1 MFKIICKIYLF
12 VKIRNNLYE
21 VSSIFLN
28 TWPQLLSPSSLMT
41 WKRGRPFFSE
51 WQLRRCSQWVRCDRL
66 HSHRDYLCLPK
77 DKINEYSSCLSV
89 SSMVTV
95 LPLDL
100 WASCIGKI
108 ISQRNSKLSIWV
120 MAPQE
125 YSAVWTGQDKPVP
138 VILTSPFNLLDKEKH
153 WSVFYYILGT
163 FSHTQMVPII
173 II

>member
-100 WASCIGKI
+100 WALCIGKI
-108 ISQRNSKLSIWV
+108 ISQRKIELK
-120 MAPQE
+120 
-125 YSAVWTGQDKPVP
+125 AVHLGHGASGVQRSLNGSGQ
-138 VILTSPFNLLDKEKH
+138 TSPSDTYVPLQSPRQRETLKCFLLHPGD
-153 WSVFYYILGT
+153 I
-163 FSHTQMVPII
+163 
-173 II
+173 